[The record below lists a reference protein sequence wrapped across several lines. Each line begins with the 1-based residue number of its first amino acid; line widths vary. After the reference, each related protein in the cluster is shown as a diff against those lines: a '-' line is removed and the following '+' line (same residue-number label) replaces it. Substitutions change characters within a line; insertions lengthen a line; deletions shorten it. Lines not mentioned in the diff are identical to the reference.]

1 MHGGARWEM
10 AAHRGAPSSRLTAN
24 FAVSREGSAGMLRSP
39 NVARAAL
46 LLLLAVPDANFV
58 SAQAV
63 DAPALRPPAR
73 QLKTDRRLLDGA
85 AAPVSNMAA
94 PSNVAAPKSAAP
106 KAAALAVA
114 PKATAPALASKA
126 AAPTTAAPSN
136 ATSKPKRAKVDK
148 PKRARGEGRHGMPTW
163 LVVTMCLLGLAVP
176 IGLVVLLM
184 LYKRRQEAAGA
195 GGSSAPVSTKEP
207 WAHDDDDD
215 APDSPRP
222 DPYASAFAGADD
234 DEENAKL

>member
-1 MHGGARWEM
+1 MPAYCVDTV
-10 AAHRGAPSSRLTAN
+10 AAC
-24 FAVSREGSAGMLRSP
+24 MRSP
-39 NVARAAL
+39 ASVATAAL
-46 LLLLAVPDANFV
+46 LLVLAVPDATFV

-73 QLKTDRRLLDGA
+73 QLKTDRRHLDGA
-85 AAPVSNMAA
+85 AAPAPAA
-94 PSNVAAPKSAAP
+94 SNVAAPSNT
-106 KAAALAVA
+106 AALAVA
-114 PKATAPALASKA
+114 PKATAPALPSKA

>member
-1 MHGGARWEM
+1 
-10 AAHRGAPSSRLTAN
+10 
-24 FAVSREGSAGMLRSP
+24 MLRSP
-39 NVARAAL
+39 ANAATAAL
-46 LLLLAVPDANFV
+46 ILVLAVPDAAFV
-58 SAQAV
+58 SAQAM

-73 QLKTDRRLLDGA
+73 QLKTDRRLDGA
-85 AAPVSNMAA
+85 AAPA
-94 PSNVAAPKSAAP
+94 SNVAAPSNTAAP
-106 KAAALAVA
+106 KAAAPTPKAALTVA

-126 AAPTTAAPSN
+126 AAPTAAAPKAAAASN
-136 ATSKPKRAKVDK
+136 ATSKPKRVKVDK

-207 WAHDDDDD
+207 WAQDDDDD

>member
-1 MHGGARWEM
+1 M
-10 AAHRGAPSSRLTAN
+10 
-24 FAVSREGSAGMLRSP
+24 RSP
-39 NVARAAL
+39 ASVATAAL
-46 LLLLAVPDANFV
+46 LLVLAVPDATFV

-63 DAPALRPPAR
+63 EAPALRPPAR
-73 QLKTDRRLLDGA
+73 QLKTDRRLDGA
-85 AAPVSNMAA
+85 AAPA
-94 PSNVAAPKSAAP
+94 SNVAAPSNTAAP
-106 KAAALAVA
+106 KAAAPTPKAALTVA

-126 AAPTTAAPSN
+126 AAPTAAAPSN

-207 WAHDDDDD
+207 WAQDDDDD

>member
-1 MHGGARWEM
+1 
-10 AAHRGAPSSRLTAN
+10 
-24 FAVSREGSAGMLRSP
+24 MLRSP
-39 NVARAAL
+39 ANVATAAL
-46 LLLLAVPDANFV
+46 LLVLAVPDATFV

-63 DAPALRPPAR
+63 EAPVLRPPAR
-73 QLKTDRRLLDGA
+73 QLKTDRRLDGA
-85 AAPVSNMAA
+85 AAPA
-94 PSNVAAPKSAAP
+94 SNVAAPSNTAAP
-106 KAAALAVA
+106 KAAAPTPKAALTVA

-126 AAPTTAAPSN
+126 AAPTAAAPKAAAASN
-136 ATSKPKRAKVDK
+136 ATSKPKRVKVDK
-148 PKRARGEGRHGMPTW
+148 PKRTRGEGRHGMPTW

-195 GGSSAPVSTKEP
+195 GGSSAPHSVSTKEP
-207 WAHDDDDD
+207 WAQDDDD
-215 APDSPRP
+215 AGSGPDSPRP